1 MTDTARSSPLRAG
14 IDWLGW
20 RNRIVARPGF
30 QRWAA
35 RNPLTRG
42 HARKDGEAIFDLV
55 AGFVHSQ
62 VLAALIELDI
72 LNLLRPGPQTLDDLA
87 LATDIVR
94 PRLEVLMQAGAAL
107 GLLRRL
113 RPGVYALARKGAAL
127 TGVPGLTAMIRH
139 HAVLYRDL
147 ADPAAFFRDA
157 PETELARFWPY
168 VFGGDGVAPDVAR
181 TYSDLMADSQA
192 LVADETLAAVSLR
205 GVSHLLDVGGGSGAF
220 LIAALRTE
228 PNMKAT
234 LFDLPAVGPA
244 AQERLGAASLA
255 DRVSLVAGSFRDQSL
270 PDGADAISLV
280 RVLYDHADA
289 TVEDLLKKVF
299 QALPAGGRLI
309 VAEPM
314 SGGARPERAGDAY
327 FAIYT
332 LAMGTGRTRS
342 SEEIGG
348 LLRAAGFEQ
357 VRTIRTRR
365 AFVTSVVTA
374 VKPF

>member
-244 AQERLGAASLA
+244 AQERLGAAGLA